1 MKNFR
6 RFLTVFLFC
15 FIIHKCYPSNSF
27 NESNLCCGQAL
38 NNNTNK
44 KNEEDDLK
52 NKFEKLLGK
61 NEDVYEN
68 NEEGDLQVYLEKV
81 LENFDNVKV
90 IKGDFFEVQNNYEL
104 EKSGTKENDGVLG
117 KGKFGVVYKIKKNEK
132 ILALKKV
139 VVKNRNL
146 ETLKKEI
153 QNMIRLR
160 NEKNIVKIVDVYRQ
174 DNFKDFFLS
183 KLDKEKDS
191 TVCFYIIMEFCEGGD
206 LFDLIKKNG
215 EYNKNK
221 IAYQIIKAVYA
232 CYQKQIAHRDLKPDN
247 FFLDNN
253 LNIKLGDFGFS
264 SYFEKNDK
272 DKIKCG
278 TIGYASYEVFLGK
291 GYDPFKAD
299 LVSLGTTL
307 YALYNVKFVY
317 NFEKNE
323 VAEKLEDEFNEIPK
337 RIDAIK
343 DSNLKTLLKGLLTKF
358 EKNRWGWDDILKSEF
373 YKSLDNED
381 KNK

>member
-153 QNMIRLR
+153 QNMITLKG
-160 NEKNIVKIVDVYRQ
+160 EKNIVKIVDVYRQ

-206 LFDLIKKNG
+206 LFDLIKKNV

-299 LVSLGTTL
+299 LFSLGTTL

-323 VAEKLEDEFNEIPK
+323 GAEKLEDEFNKIPR

-358 EKNRWGWDDILKSEF
+358 EKDRCGWNDIFDSDF
-373 YKSLDNED
+373 YKELNE
-381 KNK
+381 KYKE

>member
-38 NNNTNK
+38 NNNT

-153 QNMIRLR
+153 QNMITLKG
-160 NEKNIVKIVDVYRQ
+160 EKNIVKIVDVYRQ

-299 LVSLGTTL
+299 LFSLGTTL

-323 VAEKLEDEFNEIPK
+323 GAEKLEDEFNEIPK

-358 EKNRWGWDDILKSEF
+358 EEDRCGWNDIFDSKF
-373 YKSLDNED
+373 YKELDKKYKE
-381 KNK
+381 